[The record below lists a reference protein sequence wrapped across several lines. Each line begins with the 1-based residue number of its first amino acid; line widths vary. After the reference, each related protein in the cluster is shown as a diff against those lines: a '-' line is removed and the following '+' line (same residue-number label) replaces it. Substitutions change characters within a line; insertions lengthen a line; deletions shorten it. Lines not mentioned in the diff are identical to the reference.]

1 MPRKIAN
8 RKIDSRS
15 ARRTLPARREP
26 HWVKLQVGLS
36 LGYRRTATPDGT
48 WIARSY
54 DPAASPRFAFEPLGN
69 ADDHSDADGVTFLT
83 YDQAQTRARGWVAR
97 RRPSSPETVGPYTVS
112 DAVRDYL
119 AGHDHKSVEESRI
132 AANAH
137 ILPNLGELE
146 VTALKAQKIREWRN
160 TIARSPRRL
169 RSAKGAKIKYAE
181 PPADDEAIRRRRAT
195 ANHQLSLLKRVLN
208 FAFNDGKV
216 SSDIEWRRVKPFK
229 GVDVPVIRYLP
240 LEEQQRLV
248 KRAPADLAKMIRG
261 ALLTGCRYAELA
273 RFKVADFNCDVE
285 TITVCTSKGKVSR
298 HVTLTDEGVAFF
310 EAETAG
316 KPGDALIFEKA
327 EGGRWGK
334 SHQFRPMRETSA
346 AAKISPP
353 ATFHILRH
361 CHGSMLA
368 MKGVPLQ
375 VIAKQ
380 LGHVDSRVTERHYA
394 HLLPSYVATTI
405 RENFPTLGIVEKP
418 KVAPIRSTTA
428 PAGRRQAARR
438 TA

>member
-1 MPRKIAN
+1 MPRKVAN

-15 ARRTLPARREP
+15 ARRTLPIRREP
-26 HWVKLQVGLS
+26 HWVKLQTGLS

-54 DPAASPRFAFEPLGN
+54 DPAAAPRFAFEPLGH
-69 ADDHSDADGVTFLT
+69 ADDHSDAEGVAILT
-83 YDQAQTRARGWVAR
+83 YDQAQTRAREWVTR
-97 RRPSSPETVGPYTVS
+97 RRGPVIEATGPYTVA

-119 AGHDHKSVEESRI
+119 AGHDHKSVDESRI

-137 ILPNLGELE
+137 ILPSLGELE
-146 VTALKAQKIREWRN
+146 VAALKAQKIREWRN
-160 TIARSPRRL
+160 AIAKSPRRL

-181 PPADDEAIRRRRAT
+181 PPADEEAIRRRRAT

-261 ALLTGCRYAELA
+261 ALLTGCRYTELA
-273 RFKVADFNCDVE
+273 RFRVTDFNSDVE
-285 TITVCTSKGKVSR
+285 TITVRTSKGKVSR

-310 EAETAG
+310 GAETAG

-334 SHQFRPMRETSA
+334 SHQFRPMREASA
-346 AAKISPP
+346 NAKISPP

-380 LGHVDSRVTERHYA
+380 LGHADTRVTERHYA
-394 HLLPSYVATTI
+394 HLMPNYVADTI
-405 RENFPTLGIVEKP
+405 RANFPILGIVDKP
-418 KVAPIRSTTA
+418 RVSRMRP
-428 PAGRRQAARR
+428 QARA
-438 TA
+438 